1 MVYRTKTYI
10 AGDWTGDKNAINKLY
25 SWKDSDF
32 YTLDFVDAHELH
44 NSSDSS
50 LYCSIKENLK
60 IRLDGSKKFI
70 LIVGEKTNT
79 ITKGNCSY
87 CAKYSSWYN
96 KCLNNNTTSH
106 KSYIQYECELAIREN
121 AKIVV
126 LYNSVNVDRNRC
138 PEVVRYKG
146 THIAMKC
153 RKNTIWGSYVGWDYQ
168 NVKNAV
174 KD

>member
-1 MVYRTKTYI
+1 MIYRTKTYI
-10 AGDWTGDKNAINKLY
+10 AGDWTGDQNAINKLY

-87 CAKYSSWYN
+87 CSRYSSWYN

-106 KSYIQYECELAIREN
+106 KSYIQYECDY
-121 AKIVV
+121 AKRNIDGNNIIV
-126 LYNSVNVDRNRC
+126 LYNYKTVHKDKC
-138 PEVVRYKG
+138 PESLRYIGK
-146 THIAMKC
+146 HIPMMYTAADDKTYW
-153 RKNTIWGSYVGWDYQ
+153 NYSEI
-168 NVKNAV
+168 KNAIMN
-174 KD
+174 